1 MTLTSKFS
9 RVALAATCAAGLSG
23 LVAGPADAINNYVTQ
38 PVVTGVST
46 LTPESAML
54 TGAIDTGGDPAVTFN
69 AAPTS
74 PFAVGGLSVTAPANL
89 NGIPLGVGFYSTALF
104 EADPLT
110 DYTAAGNQPGPETVT
125 AANVEV
131 PTTTG
136 LSAVS
141 SVIGAYPAASGNGSS
156 PLTPGTE
163 YVYFLVEQAGETD
176 AATTVNEYDPND
188 LAHWTAGSGTITA
201 DGFASSSSVSSSS
214 SLNAWTGGTGKYAGD
229 PADPTT
235 IPGSIVNPD
244 FACVLNSTIA
254 ANTSADWQAELAA
267 GKDPVAAGGSVANGT
282 ALPYGVASASSS
294 GAFTATAGQEPA
306 EQGPCVA
313 FYGGNSTNFYTSPI
327 GYFTTPALGAV
338 VIGAKATVTGKK
350 AVLKVSDKSV
360 EPAAGTITLTTKKG
374 AVTVAAGKFSVPAHA
389 SASISLKLTPQG
401 VSAVASGS
409 VVTKLVYTTTTDQ
422 PTSTK
427 KVTLKG

>member
-23 LVAGPADAINNYVTQ
+23 LVAGPAEAINNYVTQ
-38 PVVTGVST
+38 PVVTGASA
-46 LTPESAML
+46 LTPESAVL

-69 AAPTS
+69 ASPAS

-141 SVIGAYPAASGNGSS
+141 AEIGAYPAASGNGSS

-163 YVYFLVEQAGETD
+163 YVYWVVEQAGETD
-176 AATTVNEYDPND
+176 AATTVNEYSAAD
-188 LAHWTAGSGTITA
+188 LAAWTNNSGSISA
-201 DGFASSSSVSSSS
+201 QGFSSSSSVSGSSGIA
-214 SLNAWTGGTGKYAGD
+214 AWTGGTGKYAGD

-235 IPGSIVNPD
+235 IPASIVNPD
-244 FACVLNSTIA
+244 YACVLNSTIA
-254 ANTSADWQAELAA
+254 ANVNGNWVAELAA
-267 GKDPVAAGGSVANGT
+267 GKDPVVAGGSAANGT
-282 ALPYGVASASSS
+282 ALPYGAASASAS

-327 GYFTTPALGAV
+327 GYFTTPALGSV
-338 VIGAKATVTGKK
+338 VIGANATVAGKK
-350 AVLKVSDKSV
+350 ATLKVTDKSV
-360 EPAAGTITLTTKKG
+360 EPAAGTITLAKKG
-374 AVTVAAGKFSVPAHA
+374 VTVASGNFSVPAHA
-389 SASISLKLTPQG
+389 SASISLKLTPKG
-401 VSAVASGS
+401 VTAVSGGS
-409 VVTKLVYTTTTDQ
+409 VVTKVTYVTTTDQ
-422 PTSTK
+422 PTATK